1 MEPEKLVKTEMGEQ
15 ASDLK
20 DKDKLLV
27 LACLNWV
34 INQSS
39 WHSSCDA
46 EAFILL
52 LLIMVRVAMCVL
64 VRNNGTLLWRLWGAW
79 WGTDLD

>member
-27 LACLNWV
+27 MACLN
-34 INQSS
+34 
-39 WHSSCDA
+39 
-46 EAFILL
+46 
-52 LLIMVRVAMCVL
+52 
-64 VRNNGTLLWRLWGAW
+64 
-79 WGTDLD
+79 